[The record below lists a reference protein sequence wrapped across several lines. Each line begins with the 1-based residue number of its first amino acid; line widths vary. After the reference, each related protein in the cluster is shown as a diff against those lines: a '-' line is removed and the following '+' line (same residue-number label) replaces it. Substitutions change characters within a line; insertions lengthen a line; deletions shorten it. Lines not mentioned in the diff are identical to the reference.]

1 MSNIYNILW
10 VDDEHN
16 DEALLPFIVQAE
28 SQGIII
34 DGYKSFKEGFT
45 VLESNL
51 NKYDVI
57 LLDALFYEDET
68 SETPNPAGLGSAI
81 QKINELRSRKSFP
94 FFVLSGQTHFTDVTN
109 PILEA
114 FKIRCYN
121 KKNPDDVKE
130 LLLNIKIE
138 ADNQIVTQIRHEN
151 QLLFNVLKE
160 YPDEVR
166 DTFITILR
174 NQKEGNNQFDDQL
187 YFTQLRIILEHLFR
201 KANSI
206 GLLHDAC
213 VQQGNNQVNL
223 TESSL
228 FLSGF
233 DTKHFNVNC
242 TMTHFPKLIAENVK
256 NIIHTTGAAS
266 HTSNVDVTQNI
277 DIQAYRTEITSPYLL
292 YSLAFQLMDVLIWF
306 DGYSKTNSDIATNR
320 SYWKNFNKDQYG
332 NKIEVETIINI
343 AGNGW
348 GTVAI
353 NKGTKNISIH
363 KDAITQNNLGIGDQI
378 EFVVK
383 DNSTAQNITKI

>member
-16 DEALLPFIVQAE
+16 DEDMLPFIVQAE
-28 SQGIII
+28 SQGIIL
-34 DGYKSFKEGFT
+34 DGYKSFKEGFN

-81 QKINELRSRKSFP
+81 QKINELRSKKSFP
-94 FFVLSGQTHFTDVTN
+94 FFVLSGQTHFTDATN

-130 LLLNIKIE
+130 LLKNIKIE
-138 ADNQIVTQIRHEN
+138 AGNQIITQIKHEN
-151 QLLFNVLKE
+151 QSLFNVLKE
-160 YPDEVR
+160 YPDEVS
-166 DTFITILR
+166 DTFITIFK

-187 YFTQLRIILEHLFR
+187 YFTQLRIILENLFR

-206 GLLHDAC
+206 GILHDAC
-213 VQQGNNQVNL
+213 VQKGNNQVNL

-228 FLSGF
+228 FLAGF
-233 DTKHFNVNC
+233 DTKHLNVNC
-242 TMTHFPKLIAENVK
+242 AITHFPKLIAENVK

-277 DIQAYRTEITSPYLL
+277 DIQAYRKEITSPYLL
-292 YSLAFQLMDVLIWF
+292 YSLAFQLMDVLLWF
-306 DGYSKTNSDIATNR
+306 NNYNKKNSDVI
-320 SYWKNFNKDQYG
+320 FNKSLWKDFTRDQNG
-332 NKIEVETIINI
+332 NKFELEKIVNI

-348 GTVAI
+348 GTVEI

-363 KDAITQNNLGIGDQI
+363 KDAITQNNLAVGDQI
-378 EFVVK
+378 KFTIK
-383 DNSTAQNITKI
+383 DSSLAQNITKI

>member
-1 MSNIYNILW
+1 M
-10 VDDEHN
+10 
-16 DEALLPFIVQAE
+16 
-28 SQGIII
+28 
-34 DGYKSFKEGFT
+34 
-45 VLESNL
+45 
-51 NKYDVI
+51 
-57 LLDALFYEDET
+57 
-68 SETPNPAGLGSAI
+68 
-81 QKINELRSRKSFP
+81 
-94 FFVLSGQTHFTDVTN
+94 
-109 PILEA
+109 
-114 FKIRCYN
+114 
-121 KKNPDDVKE
+121 
-130 LLLNIKIE
+130 
-138 ADNQIVTQIRHEN
+138 
-151 QLLFNVLKE
+151 
-160 YPDEVR
+160 
-166 DTFITILR
+166 
-174 NQKEGNNQFDDQL
+174 
-187 YFTQLRIILEHLFR
+187 EHLFR
-201 KANSI
+201 KANAI
-206 GLLHDAC
+206 GILHDAC

-233 DTKHFNVNC
+233 DTKHLNVNC
-242 TMTHFPKLIAENVK
+242 TITHFPKLIAENVK

-266 HTSNVDVTQNI
+266 HTSNVDITQNI

>member
-1 MSNIYNILW
+1 MTKLYKILW
-10 VDDEHN
+10 VDDEHD
-16 DEALLPFIVQAE
+16 DEDLLPFILQAE
-28 SQGIII
+28 AQGIMLE
-34 DGYKSFKEGFT
+34 GYGSFKEGFYA
-45 VLESNL
+45 LEANI
-51 NKYDVI
+51 NNYDVI
-57 LLDALFYEDET
+57 LLDALFFEDET

-81 QKINELRSRKSFP
+81 QKINELRNRKSFP
-94 FFVLSGQTHFTDVTN
+94 YFVLSGQTHFTDVTN

-130 LLLNIKIE
+130 LLVNIKKE
-138 ADNQIVTQIRHEN
+138 ADNQLVTQIKHEN
-151 QLLFNVLKE
+151 QSLFNVLNN

-166 DTFITILR
+166 DTFITIFK
-174 NQKEGNNQFDDQL
+174 NQKEGNIQFDDQL
-187 YFTQLRIILEHLFR
+187 YFTQLRIILEHVFR

-213 VQQGNNQVNL
+213 VQRGNNQVNL

-233 DTKHFNVNC
+233 DTKHLNVSC
-242 TMTHFPKLIAENVK
+242 TVTHFPKLIAENVK

-277 DIQAYRTEITSPYLL
+277 DIQAYRNEITSPYLL
-292 YSLAFQLMDVLIWF
+292 YSLAFQLMDVLIWY
-306 DGYSKTNSDIATNR
+306 DGYSKIKNDVANNR
-320 SYWKNFNKDQYG
+320 TYWKDIIKDQHG
-332 NKIEVETIINI
+332 NKFEIETITNI

-348 GTVAI
+348 GTVKI
-353 NKGTKNISIH
+353 NNGTKSVSVFNG
-363 KDAITQNNLGIGDQI
+363 DVTQNNLTVGDKI
-378 EFVVK
+378 RFTIK

>member
-1 MSNIYNILW
+1 MSKIYKILW
-10 VDDEHN
+10 VDDEHD
-16 DEALLPFIVQAE
+16 DEALLPFILQAE
-28 SQGIII
+28 AQGIILE
-34 DGYKSFKEGFT
+34 GYGSFKEGFYA
-45 VLESNL
+45 LESNI
-51 NKYDVI
+51 NNYDVI
-57 LLDALFYEDET
+57 LLDALFFEDET
-68 SETPNPAGLGSAI
+68 SETPNPSGLGSAI
-81 QKINELRSRKSFP
+81 QKINELRSRKTFP
-94 FFVLSGQTHFTDVTN
+94 YFVLSGQTHFTDVTN

-114 FKIRCYN
+114 FRIRCYN

-130 LLLNIKIE
+130 LLFNIKNE
-138 ADNQIVTQIRHEN
+138 SDNQVVTQIKHEN
-151 QLLFNVLKE
+151 QLLFNVLRE
-160 YPDEVR
+160 YPDEAR
-166 DTFITILR
+166 DTFITVFK

-201 KANSI
+201 KANSV

-233 DTKHFNVNC
+233 DTKHLNVNC

-277 DIQAYRTEITSPYLL
+277 DIQAYRNEITSPYLL

-306 DGYSKTNSDIATNR
+306 DSYSKTNSDIATNR

-383 DNSTAQNITKI
+383 DTSTAQNITKI

>member
-1 MSNIYNILW
+1 MSNLYNILW
-10 VDDEHN
+10 IDDEHD

-28 SQGIII
+28 SQGIIF
-34 DGYKSFKEGFT
+34 DGYKSFKEGFNI
-45 VLESNL
+45 LESNL

-81 QKINELRSRKSFP
+81 QKINELRSKKTFP
-94 FFVLSGQTHFTDVTN
+94 FFILSGQTHFTDVTN

-130 LLLNIKIE
+130 LLINIKVE
-138 ADNQIVTQIRHEN
+138 ADNQIVTQIKHEN
-151 QLLFNVLKE
+151 QSLFNVLKD

-166 DTFITILR
+166 DTFIKVFRI
-174 NQKEGNNQFDDQL
+174 QKEGNNQFDDQL

-201 KANSI
+201 KANAI
-206 GLLHDAC
+206 GILHDAC
-213 VQQGNNQVNL
+213 VQKGNNQVNL

-228 FLSGF
+228 FLAGF
-233 DTKHFNVNC
+233 DTKHINIYC
-242 TMTHFPKLIAENVK
+242 AITHFPKLIAENVK

-277 DIQAYRTEITSPYLL
+277 DIQAYRSEITSSYLL

-306 DGYSKTNSDIATNR
+306 DNYSKKNSDVTTNK
-320 SYWKNFNKDQYG
+320 SLWKSFNRDQFG
-332 NKIEVETIINI
+332 NKIEIEKITNI
-343 AGNGW
+343 AHNGW
-348 GTVAI
+348 GTVTI

-363 KDAITQNNLGIGDQI
+363 KDVITQNNLSIGDQI

-383 DNSTAQNITKI
+383 DSYTAQNIKKI

>member
-1 MSNIYNILW
+1 MDKIYKILW
-10 VDDEHN
+10 IDDEHN

-28 SQGIII
+28 AQGILLE
-34 DGYKSFKEGFT
+34 GYGSFKEGFYA
-45 VLESNL
+45 LEANI

-57 LLDALFYEDET
+57 LLDALFFEDET

-81 QKINELRSRKSFP
+81 QKINELRNRKSFP
-94 FFVLSGQTHFTDVTN
+94 YFVLSGQTHFTDVTN

-130 LLLNIKIE
+130 LLVNIKTA
-138 ADNQIVTQIRHEN
+138 ADNQLVTQIKHEN
-151 QLLFNVLKE
+151 QALFNLLIE

-166 DTFITILR
+166 DTFITIFK
-174 NQKEGNNQFDDQL
+174 NQKEGNIQFDDQL
-187 YFTQLRIILEHLFR
+187 YFTQLRIILEHIFR

-228 FLSGF
+228 FLAGF
-233 DTKHFNVNC
+233 DTKHLNVCC
-242 TMTHFPKLIAENVK
+242 TKTHFPKLISENVK

-277 DIQAYRTEITSPYLL
+277 DIQAYRSEITSPYLL
-292 YSLAFQLMDVLIWF
+292 YSLAFQLMDVLLWF
-306 DGYSKTNSDIATNR
+306 DSYSKTNDNVAINR
-320 SYWKNFNKDQYG
+320 SLWKSFSRDQFG
-332 NKIEVETIINI
+332 NKIELETITNI

-348 GTVAI
+348 GTVPI
-353 NKGTKNISIH
+353 NKGIKNISIH
-363 KDAITQNNLGIGDQI
+363 KDAVTQNNLAVGDQI
-378 EFVVK
+378 NFIVK
-383 DNSTAQNITKI
+383 ETCFAQNITKI

>member
-1 MSNIYNILW
+1 MSKIYNILW
-10 VDDEHN
+10 IDDEHD

-28 SQGIII
+28 AQGVILE
-34 DGYKSFKEGFT
+34 GYGSFKEGFYA
-45 VLESNL
+45 LESNI

-57 LLDALFYEDET
+57 LLDALFFEDET

-81 QKINELRSRKSFP
+81 QKINELKSKKTFP

-130 LLLNIKIE
+130 LLINITIE
-138 ADNQIVTQIRHEN
+138 ADNQIVTQIKHEH
-151 QLLFNVLKE
+151 QSLFNVLKE
-160 YPDEVR
+160 YPDEVK
-166 DTFITILR
+166 DIFITIFK

-201 KANSI
+201 KANAI
-206 GLLHDAC
+206 GLLHDDC
-213 VQQGNNQVNL
+213 VHKGNNQVNL

-228 FLSGF
+228 FLAGV
-233 DTKHFNVNC
+233 DTKHLNVNC
-242 TMTHFPKLIAENVK
+242 AITHFPKLIAENVK

-277 DIQAYRTEITSPYLL
+277 DIQAYRNEIISPYLL
-292 YSLAFQLMDVLIWF
+292 NSLAFQLMDVLLWF
-306 DGYSKTNSDIATNR
+306 DSYSKKNTDVTTNK
-320 SYWKNFNKDQYG
+320 SYWKSFNRDPFG
-332 NKIEVETIINI
+332 NKIETETIINI
-343 AGNGW
+343 AANGW

-353 NKGTKNISIH
+353 NKGNRNISVF
-363 KDAITQNNLGIGDQI
+363 KGDITQNNLNVGDQI

-383 DNSTAQNITKI
+383 DTSIAQNIKKI

>member
-1 MSNIYNILW
+1 MSNTYNILW
-10 VDDEHN
+10 IDDEHN

-28 SQGIII
+28 SQGIIL
-34 DGYKSFKEGFT
+34 DGYKSFKEGFNM
-45 VLESNL
+45 LDSNL

-94 FFVLSGQTHFTDVTN
+94 FFVLSGQTHFTDITN

-130 LLLNIKIE
+130 LLKNIKIE
-138 ADNQIVTQIRHEN
+138 ADNQIITQIKHEN
-151 QLLFNVLKE
+151 QLLFNVLKD

-166 DTFITILR
+166 DTFIKVLR

-201 KANSI
+201 KANGI
-206 GLLHDAC
+206 GILHDAC
-213 VQQGNNQVNL
+213 VQKGNNQVNL

-228 FLSGF
+228 FLAGF
-233 DTKHFNVNC
+233 DTKHLNVNC
-242 TMTHFPKLIAENVK
+242 AITHFPKLIAENVK

-266 HTSNVDVTQNI
+266 HTSNVDITQNI
-277 DIQAYRTEITSPYLL
+277 DIQAYRNEITSPYLL

-306 DGYSKTNSDIATNR
+306 DSYSKKNSDVTTNK
-320 SYWKNFNKDQYG
+320 SYWKSFKRDQFG
-332 NKIEVETIINI
+332 NKIETETIIGI
-343 AGNGW
+343 ASNGW

-353 NKGTKNISIH
+353 NKGTKNISIF
-363 KDAITQNNLGIGDQI
+363 KGDITQNNLVVGDLI
-378 EFVVK
+378 EFTIK
-383 DNSTAQNITKI
+383 DSSLAQNITKI